1 MPDDYTLI
9 IRDKRENFKLKFPF
23 YRMNVKAFEYKL
35 DEICT
40 NHEMA
45 YLNNNE
51 VQTQVTTI
59 EAFKESFCKIKDF
72 EKHWDR
78 IEMLL

>member
-9 IRDKRENFKLKFPF
+9 IRDKREDFKLKFPF

-51 VQTQVTTI
+51 V
-59 EAFKESFCKIKDF
+59 
-72 EKHWDR
+72 
-78 IEMLL
+78 